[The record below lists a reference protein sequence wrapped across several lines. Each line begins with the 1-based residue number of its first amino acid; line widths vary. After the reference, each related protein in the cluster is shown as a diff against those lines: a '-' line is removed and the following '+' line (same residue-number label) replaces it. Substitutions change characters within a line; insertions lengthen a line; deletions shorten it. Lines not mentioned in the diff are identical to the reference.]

1 MTTGTGPDLDPVVRR
16 LRDEI
21 ARADLE
27 ILRAAN
33 ERLRLV
39 SELREHKLAQGWGF
53 LDPGREGRLLA
64 FLAAENP
71 GPLTEEG
78 VRELFRALLALVKHE
93 LGER

>member
-1 MTTGTGPDLDPVVRR
+1 MTAGAGPDLDPVVRR

-21 ARADLE
+21 ARVDLE

-39 SELREHKLAQGWGF
+39 SELREHKLTQGWDF
-53 LDPGREGRLLA
+53 LDPGREERLLA
-64 FLAAENP
+64 LLAAGNP
-71 GPLTEEG
+71 GPLSEEG
-78 VRELFRALLALVKHE
+78 VRELFRALLALVKRE